1 MKNLEYVDLVKVNI
15 PSKSF
20 SIIGS
25 NGSTQEVKCAN
36 SREFIARF
44 KLLKECI
51 DEDDIIYIGL
61 D

>member
-1 MKNLEYVDLVKVNI
+1 MEELEFVDLITVNI

-20 SIIGS
+20 LIIGS
-25 NGSTQEVKCAN
+25 NGSTQEVKCEN
-36 SREFIARF
+36 SSEFIARF

>member
-25 NGSTQEVKCAN
+25 NGSTQEVKCVN
-36 SREFIARF
+36 SSEFIARF